1 MKTILDFH
9 GIWIRGNEKAFLSF
23 ANSLVSC
30 NVGRA
35 LVPHWEMQKSM
46 PGFEDDLKSPDL
58 LSPNSRLAM
67 TEQRWE
73 SAAPDYN
80 FLWSDQCRC
89 PSDLTGAGQYTPR
102 PPTMLLSSRSWCFS
116 NAFEYAMQSRW
127 LAELAALLSL
137 AGWSH
142 PLPTCER
149 HLRRA
154 LWSLMVLELLC
165 AIQLRIREYIFI
177 WDFLPLLAEEPV
189 WRFVTLLAFAGDRC
203 WRVSLTLSL
212 WTWVTQWPVH
222 QQSSL
227 CTWCVFS
234 SVESVE
240 EMLPEFNK
248 GVYHVQLLFVVQL
261 RSKSLSKFNTD

>member
-1 MKTILDFH
+1 MLAGPLFHIERCRNPCLALKMIWNLQICSLLTPDLPWPNRDGKVLPLITTSSGQTSADVLQILLEQDNTLQGLPQCCFLH
-9 GIWIRGNEKAFLSF
+9 DRGA
-23 ANSLVSC
+23 SLMP
-30 NVGRA
+30 
-35 LVPHWEMQKSM
+35 LSM
-46 PGFEDDLKSPDL
+46 P
-58 LSPNSRLAM
+58 
-67 TEQRWE
+67 
-73 SAAPDYN
+73 
-80 FLWSDQCRC
+80 
-89 PSDLTGAGQYTPR
+89 
-102 PPTMLLSSRSWCFS
+102 
-116 NAFEYAMQSRW
+116 MQSRW